1 MPEDLIPV
9 LTISCALQELQA
21 ASARMSNLMQ
31 KTESDLRRAMEQAED
46 ALRAASRV
54 VEQEKRES
62 RDRQSRRFPHQ
73 LQRVTVSRGNAR
85 KARP

>member
-1 MPEDLIPV
+1 MPEDLVPV

-21 ASARMSNLMQ
+21 ASARMSDLMQ
-31 KTESDLRRAMEQAED
+31 AIEQAED
-46 ALRAASRV
+46 ALREAASRV
-54 VEQEKRES
+54 VNEQEKRES
-62 RDRQSRRFPHQ
+62 RDRQSRRSPHQ